1 MQEELALE
9 SKRLRAAWMKYDAD
23 HLDRYLVSDLEDP
36 RVNLQSILSRSFLID
51 SVFPHEFTT
60 LICQEFRFS
69 ICMNFILRLLKN
81 TPNKV
86 SRVAIFETLESRQE
100 KCGNIRIP
108 SYMHENFMAICGGPG
123 DIPDYISLALMDRL
137 IDGDIYLP
145 SSALSCFEQL
155 WRDVLHGRSA
165 ERILVLEPACGSAND
180 YRYLES
186 YGMGRFLEYV
196 GFDICEKNIA
206 NAHRRYPKVPFET
219 GNILDM
225 PFENNHFE
233 YLFLHDL
240 LEHLSPAALEI
251 ALTQIARVTRRQTC
265 LNFFNMDDIDEHI
278 IKPVKLY
285 HWNTLSKN
293 KICETLKQYAE
304 DIDVVHIDSFLREN
318 YHCDDYHNQQA
329 YTLIV
334 SFK

>member
-1 MQEELALE
+1 MQEDLVKE

-36 RVNLQSILSRSFLID
+36 RVNLQSILIRSFLID
-51 SVFPHEFTT
+51 AVFPHEFTT
-60 LICQEFRFS
+60 LIRQEFRFS

-81 TPNKV
+81 SPNQV
-86 SRVAIFETLESRQE
+86 SRVAIFDALENRR
-100 KCGNIRIP
+100 KKYGNFKIP
-108 SYMHENFMAICGGPG
+108 AYMHDNFNLICNSQS

-137 IDGDIYLP
+137 IDGDVYLP
-145 SSALSCFEQL
+145 GSALSCFEQL

-165 ERILVLEPACGSAND
+165 ERISVLEPACGSAND

-186 YGMGRFLEYV
+186 YGMARFLKYV
-196 GFDICEKNIA
+196 GFDICPKNIA
-206 NAHRRYPKVPFET
+206 NARRRYPKVRFET

-225 PFENNHFE
+225 PFDDNQFG

-251 ALTQIARVTRRQTC
+251 ALAQLARVTRREAC
-265 LNFFNMDDIDEHI
+265 LNFFNMDVIDEHI

-293 KICETLKQYAE
+293 KICETLMRYAA
-304 DIDVVHIDSFLREN
+304 DIDIVPIDSFLREN
-318 YHCDDYHNQQA
+318 YHCDDYYNQQA

-334 SFK
+334 SFE